1 MLAFCVHLA
10 WLFCL
15 RWGQI
20 SVGAHCCSF
29 GCWRLIRAF
38 VVVSWNVLTTLL
50 CFNSWYFFLIF
61 IHLFLQKKYDKIKQK
76 PSFLHFWKVFQQ
88 KHIFFQYYH
97 SLNLTKKSQIS
108 HLFIKPLLVSVF
120 KFEYLLQAHCKD
132 VRARRRRVNE
142 WIELI
147 HTQRS

>member
-50 CFNSWYFFLIF
+50 CFNSWYFFF
-61 IHLFLQKKYDKIKQK
+61 NFYSFVFTKKYDKIKQK
-76 PSFLHFWKVFQQ
+76 PSFLNFWKVFQQ

-97 SLNLTKKSQIS
+97 SLNLTKKITN
-108 HLFIKPLLVSVF
+108 F
-120 KFEYLLQAHCKD
+120 A
-132 VRARRRRVNE
+132 
-142 WIELI
+142 LI
-147 HTQRS
+147 HKTVTCFRIQIRISFTGALQRRSRSSTSS